1 MSATSLMRLGCKP
14 KLTSAQVAQARKL
27 MDAGEGGHTVGRGS
41 GVARST
47 LFETLKAA
55 A

>member
-14 KLTSAQVAQARKL
+14 KPTSAQVAHARQL
-27 MDAGEGGHTVGRGS
+27 MDAGESGRTVGCGS

-47 LFETLKAA
+47 LYETLKAA

>member
-27 MDAGEGGHTVGRGS
+27 VGAGES
-41 GVARST
+41 ST
-47 LFETLKAA
+47 LYETLKAA